1 MGGMC
6 NKWEST
12 DVGGEGDINCLWQ
25 TDKEG
30 FTVYLTDST
39 TQVRFNL
46 PSTSVDNAQAEQS
59 ASFELKAEE
68 TPEMNV
74 KLTMDAKLEAV
85 TDSVTAVVTVTGGA

>member
-6 NKWEST
+6 TAWEST

-25 TDKEG
+25 TDKTG

-46 PSTSVDNAQAEQS
+46 PSSSVDNAQKTQD

-68 TPEMNV
+68 EPAMSV
-74 KLTMDAKLEAV
+74 KLTMNAKLEAV
-85 TDSVTAVVTVTGGA
+85 TDSVTAVCTVTGGK

>member
-6 NKWEST
+6 SKWEST

-25 TDKEG
+25 IDATG

-74 KLTMDAKLEAV
+74 KLTMESKLEAV